1 MRNQQIR
8 IKLKA
13 RNRLNEDLETLV
25 KLGFIEIV
33 KNVETG
39 EEGYRITTKGEETL
53 KQYDLPHK
61 ISLS

>member
-8 IKLKA
+8 IKFQAL
-13 RNRLNEDLETLV
+13 NRLNKDLDALV
-25 KLGFIEIV
+25 NLGLIEVV

-39 EEGYRITTKGEETL
+39 EEGYRITIKGEEVL
-53 KQYDLPHK
+53 KEYDLPHK